1 MALASCCA
9 ADQHGLNGQASMV
22 ISTSSQP
29 PPSAALLRLLRHQ
42 FGLSE
47 SALALGLRQAQQE
60 QAPLP
65 VVLWRFGLISLEQF
79 DALLS
84 WQAQE

>member
-1 MALASCCA
+1 
-9 ADQHGLNGQASMV
+9 MV
-22 ISTSSQP
+22 ISTTSQP
-29 PPSAALLRLLRHQ
+29 PPSPALLRRLRNQ
-42 FGLSE
+42 VGLSE

-79 DALLS
+79 DALLR
-84 WQAQE
+84 WQDSQT

>member
-1 MALASCCA
+1 MIQA
-9 ADQHGLNGQASMV
+9 AN
-22 ISTSSQP
+22 QP
-29 PPSAALLRLLRHQ
+29 PPSPALVRLLRHQ

-65 VVLWRFGLISLEQF
+65 VVLWRFGLINLEQF
-79 DALLS
+79 DALLA
-84 WQAQE
+84 WQDQQG

>member
-1 MALASCCA
+1 MGLASCCA
-9 ADQHGLNGQASMV
+9 VDQHGLSGAASMV
-22 ISTSSQP
+22 ISTSYQP
-29 PPSAALLRLLRHQ
+29 PPSAALLRLLRNQ

-84 WQAQE
+84 WQDQE

>member
-9 ADQHGLNGQASMV
+9 ADQHGFLGQASMV

>member
-1 MALASCCA
+1 LSKVIQA
-9 ADQHGLNGQASMV
+9 AN
-22 ISTSSQP
+22 QP
-29 PPSAALLRLLRHQ
+29 PPSPALVRLLRHQ

-65 VVLWRFGLISLEQF
+65 VVLWRFGLINLEQF
-79 DALLS
+79 DALLA
-84 WQAQE
+84 WQDQQG

>member
-1 MALASCCA
+1 MEASHRPNPA
-9 ADQHGLNGQASMV
+9 EPTMV
-22 ISTSSQP
+22 ISTTSQP
-29 PPSAALLRLLRHQ
+29 APSHALVRLLRHQ

-65 VVLWRFGLISLEQF
+65 VVLWRFGLISLDQF
-79 DALLS
+79 DALLT
-84 WQAQE
+84 WQDSNP

>member
-1 MALASCCA
+1 MALASCLA
-9 ADQHGLNGQASMV
+9 VDQHGLSGAATMV

-79 DALLS
+79 DALLT